1 MAAYQ
6 PTIVLCMCMIV
17 LNTCE
22 FVYLYYCSKNNIEID
37 QWTLTRNAYTHCIS
51 NTPSSDRHRAHAPIT
66 SKSLWRVHSTCSNQ
80 TKFRTFNQSQSIFI
94 ICFSNDVVKTN
105 CIFLLVRK
113 KSQFSLILK
122 QNKTKRIQQIFST
135 FSTFSLPSSSWNF
148 TARKDVVS
156 RLRRRH

>member
-1 MAAYQ
+1 MGRMAAYQ

-37 QWTLTRNAYTHCIS
+37 QWTLTRNAYIYTHCIS

-135 FSTFSLPSSSWNF
+135 FSTFSSSSL
-148 TARKDVVS
+148 S
-156 RLRRRH
+156 